1 MFDHFDIIAPFYD
14 RVIHKLDLN
23 RLTDLLKLPTRGRML
38 DAGGGTGR
46 VSSRLRSLIDEIVVC
61 DLSLSMLKQAK
72 NKGRLLTVQTHVE
85 KLPFPNESFERIVV
99 VDALHH
105 FCDQRE
111 SIQELLRVL
120 KTGGRLVIEE
130 PNIDNFIIKWVALAE
145 KLALMRSCF
154 NSSDEIVDMIKDQG
168 FNARVESNGRFFFWV
183 VVEKIDN
190 GVVKYRAV
198 KRGLRSTSV
207 WP

>member
-1 MFDHFDIIAPFYD
+1 MNFDGRYVMFDHFDIIAPFYD
-14 RVIHKLDLN
+14 RVIHKLDLK
-23 RLTDLLKLPTRGRML
+23 RLTDLLKLPTSGRML

-46 VSSRLRSLIDEIVVC
+46 VSSRLRSMIDEIVIC
-61 DLSLSMLKQAK
+61 DLSLSMLKQAR

-130 PNIDNFIIKWVALAE
+130 PNIDNFIIKLVALAE
-145 KLALMRSCF
+145 KLALMRSFF

-168 FNARVESNGRFFFWV
+168 FNARVESDGRFFFWV
-183 VVEKIDN
+183 VVEK
-190 GVVKYRAV
+190 K
-198 KRGLRSTSV
+198 
-207 WP
+207 